1 MEIRI
6 NNAVSIEIADTSL
19 YSLKIDGYT
28 NSHKILWSEEYAK
41 EHAGY
46 MVWVDSKDK
55 DAPIIQADTTKKIYK
70 AIKAIKA
77 LAQCGEFVN

>member
-6 NNAVSIEIADTSL
+6 NNAVSIEIADTYL
-19 YSLKIDGYT
+19 YNLKIEGYP
-28 NSHKILWSEEYAK
+28 HKVLWSEEYAK
-41 EHAGY
+41 EQAGQ
-46 MVWVDSKDK
+46 MVWIDSKDK
-55 DAPIIQADTTKKIYK
+55 NAPIIQADTTKKIYK

>member
-6 NNAVSIEIADTSL
+6 NNAVSIEIADTYL
-19 YSLKIDGYT
+19 YSIRIEGYPF
-28 NSHKILWSEEYAK
+28 KVMWSEEYAK
-41 EHAGY
+41 EVVGDSAF
-46 MVWVDSKDK
+46 VDKHNQQSPLLD
-55 DAPIIQADTTKKIYK
+55 ADTTKKIYK